1 MSPESYQSRVVD
13 GELISKLESAGAVL
27 IEGPKACGK
36 TETARQV
43 AASEVRLDIDSA
55 ARDAIQVAPNIVLDG
70 AVPRLIDE
78 WQVEPAIWNHVR
90 HAVDDRK
97 ERGQFILTG
106 SASPTDDDTRHS
118 GGMRFGRLRMR
129 PMSLCEAGVS
139 TGRISLEQL
148 LDGDFNDSADPG
160 VTVPDLAEEIAR
172 GGWPATRDLDER
184 AAREATRD
192 YLDQIRRT
200 DINSVDGKRRDPE
213 KLGQLLRSLARNVAT
228 HVAVSTLAADV
239 GGDGDGIKAQTAAE
253 YLDAL
258 VRLFVVENQPAWA
271 PHLRSRH
278 QLRKADKRH
287 FVDPSLAV
295 AALRTSSEA
304 LLRDLHLLGL
314 LFESLVVR
322 DLRVYSQPLEGEV
335 KQFRNNVGQEVD
347 AIVTTPAGAWA
358 AFEIKLGGSGLID
371 EAAESLKRFLEQID
385 TTKCGKPAAVGVVV
399 GTGYGYVR
407 PDGIQV
413 IPIGALGP

>member
-1 MSPESYQSRVVD
+1 MPLTSANYKPRVAD
-13 GELISKLESAGAVL
+13 QELERKLESAGAVL

-36 TETARQV
+36 TETARQL
-43 AASEVRLDIDSA
+43 AASEVRLDIVAD
-55 ARDAIQVAPNIVLDG
+55 ARQAVQVAPNIVLDG
-70 AVPRLIDE
+70 AAPRLIDE

-90 HAVDDRK
+90 HAVDDRQ

-106 SASPTDDDTRHS
+106 SAAPADDETRHS
-118 GGMRFGRLRMR
+118 GGMRFARLRMR
-129 PMSLCEAGVS
+129 PMSLFEAGVS
-139 TGRISLEQL
+139 TGGVPLSRLLE
-148 LDGDFNDSADPG
+148 GEPAEAPDPG
-160 VTVPDLAEEIAR
+160 LTVEALAEEVAR

-213 KLGQLLRSLARNVAT
+213 KLNLLLRSLARNVAT
-228 HVAVSTLAADV
+228 HVAVSTLVADV
-239 GGDGDGIKAQTAAE
+239 GIKEHTAAE

-271 PHLRSRH
+271 PHLRSRY

-295 AALRTSSEA
+295 ATLRTSSKA
-304 LLRDLHLLGL
+304 LLNDLNTLGF

-322 DLRVYSQPLEGEV
+322 DLRIYSQPLEGEV
-335 KQFRNNVGQEVD
+335 KQFRNSAGQEVD
-347 AIVTTPAGAWA
+347 AIVTTADGAWA
-358 AFEIKLGGSGLID
+358 AFEIKLGGEAAID
-371 EAAESLKRFLEQID
+371 EGAKSLQRFNEQID
-385 TTKCGKPAAVGVVV
+385 TGKCGEPAALGVIVAK
-399 GTGYGYVR
+399 GFGYTR
-407 PDGIQV
+407 PDGVQV